1 MTDDDSPLIFPFVS
15 FLLCSLACL
24 PFSLPG
30 PNRSSMNATRHQIR
44 TSTSMRQFSRS
55 TFQHTSKLLIQ
66 VRKTIAIFLFGPFFA
81 VKEAPISSHLISS
94 HSRIAA
100 DDKWKGTDSSHD
112 QSQSLSFYVVEHAK
126 EEPARYLESAVL
138 EPGAEMSRRVYV
150 SSRGVCSM
158 ACCYL
163 DMWLLSAFSFLAVL
177 RRSVAVNLCLSLV
190 GSRRYVQTLRR

>member
-81 VKEAPISSHLISS
+81 VKEAPISSHLISFS
-94 HSRIAA
+94 YCRRRQVERNGFLARPITISLFLRRRACKRRTGPVPGISCL
-100 DDKWKGTDSSHD
+100 GT
-112 QSQSLSFYVVEHAK
+112 
-126 EEPARYLESAVL
+126 RRRNESA
-138 EPGAEMSRRVYV
+138 S
-150 SSRGVCSM
+150 
-158 ACCYL
+158 
-163 DMWLLSAFSFLAVL
+163 L
-177 RRSVAVNLCLSLV
+177 RFQPRCV
-190 GSRRYVQTLRR
+190 